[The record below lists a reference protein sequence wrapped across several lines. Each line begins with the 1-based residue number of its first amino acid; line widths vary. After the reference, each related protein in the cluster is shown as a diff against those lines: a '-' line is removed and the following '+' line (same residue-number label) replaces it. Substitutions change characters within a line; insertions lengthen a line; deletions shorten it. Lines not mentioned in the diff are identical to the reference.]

1 MNRFKLTL
9 VILFTLLSSPQLFAH
24 SGHGSTEAINPNGI
38 LHYLTE
44 PIHLAPFAAIALF
57 VFLLVIGKKYRQRS
71 REQRQLIVIPRDKN
85 QN

>member
-1 MNRFKLTL
+1 MNRFQLTL
-9 VILFTLLSSPQLFAH
+9 VTLISLFSSPQLFAH

-57 VFLLVIGKKYRQRS
+57 VLLLVIGRKYRQRS
-71 REQRQLIVIPRDKN
+71 REQRQLVVIPRNKN